1 MNYQPYGGHPPSVPR
16 ETSIAAAISIE
27 GSTPTLRAKVL
38 QVIRDAGMLGLTDEQ
53 IQMSALMPANTERP
67 RRRELE
73 LAGLIRDSGMK
84 AKTVSGRNAVV
95 WVAL

>member
-1 MNYQPYGGHPPSVPR
+1 
-16 ETSIAAAISIE
+16 
-27 GSTPTLRAKVL
+27 
-38 QVIRDAGMLGLTDEQ
+38 MLGLTDEQ
-53 IQMSALMPANTERP
+53 IQISAMMPANTERP